1 MKKLL
6 LFLTIATTVTSVN
19 AQKSK
24 TDKPLLFSLGLEG
37 ALPVG
42 DFGDTH
48 SFGIGGSLQGEYK
61 ADTDLGITLNAGYI
75 TYSGKEVT
83 FPQPIGTIKMES
95 FGLIPILAG
104 VKYYFGGGAY
114 AHGQLGIGMG
124 TDEGQGSNFMYSP
137 GIGYMFAP
145 GLDAELK
152 YTGLSSSGE
161 NTGSA
166 NSVGLRLA
174 YNF

>member
-1 MKKLL
+1 MKKL
-6 LFLTIATTVTSVN
+6 FLVLAITSIATSAN
-19 AQKSK
+19 AQETT
-24 TDKPLLFSLGLEG
+24 TDKPFFFSLGLEG

-48 SFGIGGSLQGEYK
+48 SFGIGGTVQGEYK
-61 ADTDLGITLNAGYI
+61 AAEDVGITLNAGYI
-75 TYSGKEVT
+75 TYSGKDITLPV
-83 FPQPIGTIKMES
+83 IGTYKVPS
-95 FGLIPILAG
+95 FGLIPVLAG

-145 GLDAELK
+145 GFDALLK
-152 YTGLSSSGE
+152 YVGLGNSGE

>member
-1 MKKLL
+1 MKKLV
-6 LFLTIATTVTSVN
+6 TVIAIAAIATSVN
-19 AQKSK
+19 AQES
-24 TDKPLLFSLGLEG
+24 TRDKNILFSIGVEG
-37 ALPVG
+37 SLPVG

-48 SFGIGGSLQGEYK
+48 SFGIGGTLQGEYK
-61 ADTDLGITLNAGYI
+61 PDVDLGLTLNAGYI
-75 TYSGKEVT
+75 TYSGKKVNL
-83 FPQPIGTIKMES
+83 PIIGNYKYSS
-95 FGLIPILAG
+95 FGLVPVLAG

-114 AHGQLGIGMG
+114 AHGQLGIGIG
-124 TDEGQGSNFMYSP
+124 TDKGQGSNFMYSP

-145 GLDAELK
+145 GFDAEVK
-152 YTGLSSSGE
+152 YVGLGNKGE